1 MIKNYRLLDR
11 NSYSMYG
18 FYCEK
23 ENYLVCASFDPWTG
37 RWLLTSYDGACA
49 WIEGNYPEVS
59 KLGRDAIHAAI
70 RKHFA
75 TRRAMHQG
83 SEVCDF
89 LYDTTC
95 GCDKGTTRAD
105 YISNIRAYVFFRKDE
120 KGVFDAMDYCPF
132 CGAKLPE
139 RLDEKLTEI
148 LQKEYGLS
156 SWKDYKKAPHE
167 FHTDEWWKKRG
178 L

>member
-1 MIKNYRLLDR
+1 MMKNYKLLDI
-11 NSYSMYG
+11 NSHNKYG
-18 FYCEK
+18 FFCDSGE
-23 ENYLVCASFDPWTG
+23 YLVQVDFDPWSGKLMLTG
-37 RWLLTSYDGACA
+37 YEGACA
-49 WIEGNYPEVS
+49 WIEGNYPDVS
-59 KLGRDAIHAAI
+59 RLGKEAIQDAI
-70 RKHFA
+70 RKHFE
-75 TRRAMHQG
+75 TRRRMHKD
-83 SEVCDF
+83 SSVCDF

-95 GCDKGTTRAD
+95 GYDKGTTRAD

-139 RLDEKLTEI
+139 RLDEKLTDL
-148 LQKEYGLS
+148 LQKEYGLN